1 VDFTFSEDQISIGGI
16 ARNLF
21 DRLARPDRLTE
32 LEAGSETGSVRHDPA
47 AWQALADADLLGI
60 ALPESIGGSGRGFL
74 DLAVVLAEVGWSVAP
89 VPAYATLVLGADT
102 IARHGDAEQIQRWLS
117 EVVTGDRIL
126 TAGLTE
132 PGRTDLASP
141 VTTARR
147 DGGGWRLDGAKD
159 LLPAAQIAD
168 AIVVPATTDDGEV
181 GIFVVDAREE
191 GVTVTPVPTTG
202 GQPHADVTFDGAS
215 VSGRDRL
222 CATGDGAQA
231 VRDLHDRALVALCA
245 QQIGVTERALRM
257 AAAYTSEREQFG
269 RPIGSF
275 QAIQQRMADAFIDV
289 EAIRWTTWHA
299 AWLIGE
305 GRSAHREA
313 SIAKFWAAEA
323 GMRVVATAQ
332 QVHGGIG
339 IDVSY
344 PLFRYF
350 LWAKHNELALGS
362 ASAHLARLGSTYPAL
377 VS

>member
-1 VDFTFSEDQISIGGI
+1 MDFTFSEDQVTI
-16 ARNLF
+16 AHVARDLF
-21 DRLARPDRLTE
+21 DRLATPERLTT
-32 LEAGSETGSVRHDPA
+32 LEAGDVRHDPA
-47 AWQALADADLLGI
+47 LWNSLADADLLGV
-60 ALPESIGGSGRGFL
+60 ALPESVGGSGRGFL
-74 DLAVVLAEVGWSVAP
+74 DLAVVMSEVGWSVAP
-89 VPAYATLVLGADT
+89 VPAYAALVLGADT
-102 IARHGDAEQIQRWLS
+102 IARHGDAEQIQRHLAD
-117 EVVTGDRIL
+117 VVTGDRIL

-132 PGRTDLASP
+132 PGRSDPAEP
-141 VTTARR
+141 VSTARR
-147 DGGGWRLDGAKD
+147 DGSGWRLDGIKD
-159 LLPAAQIAD
+159 LVPAAQIAD
-168 AIVVPATTDDGEV
+168 AVVVPAATDGGEV
-181 GIFVVDAREE
+181 GLFVVDLRDP
-191 GVTVTPVPTTG
+191 GVHVSPVATTG
-202 GQPHADVTFDGAS
+202 GQPHADVTLDGAS
-215 VSGRDRL
+215 VAGRDRL
-222 CATGDGAQA
+222 CATGGGELA

-289 EAIRWTTWHA
+289 EAIRWTTWNA
-299 AWLIGE
+299 AWLINE
-305 GRSAHREA
+305 GRSVHREA

-362 ASAHLARLGSTYPAL
+362 ASAHLSRLGSTYPAL
-377 VS
+377 VP

>member
-1 VDFTFSEDQISIGGI
+1 MDFTFSEDQITI
-16 ARNLF
+16 ANVARDLF
-21 DRLARPDRLTE
+21 DRMATPERLTT
-32 LEAGSETGSVRHDPA
+32 LEAGDVRHDPA
-47 AWQALADADLLGI
+47 AWKALADADLLGI
-60 ALPESIGGSGRGFL
+60 ALPESVGGSGRGFL
-74 DLAVVLAEVGWSVAP
+74 DLAVLMSEVGWSVAP

-102 IARHGDAEQIQRWLS
+102 IARHGDAKQIERHLAG
-117 EVVTGDRIL
+117 VVAGDRIL

-132 PGRTDLASP
+132 PGRSDPAAP

-147 DGGGWRLDGAKD
+147 DGSGWRLDGIKD
-159 LLPAAQIAD
+159 LVPAAQIAD
-168 AIVVPATTDDGEV
+168 AVILPAATDDGEV
-181 GIFVVDAREE
+181 CLFVVDARDQ
-191 GVTVTPVPTTG
+191 GMRVAPVATTG
-202 GQPHADVTFDGAS
+202 GQPHADITLDGVS
-215 VSGRDRL
+215 VAEGDRL
-222 CATGDGAQA
+222 CASGGGEQA

-245 QQIGVTERALRM
+245 QQIGVAERALRM

-305 GRSAHREA
+305 GRCARREA

-350 LWAKHNELALGS
+350 LWAKHNELELGS
-362 ASAHLARLGSTYPAL
+362 ASAHLSRLGSTYPAL
-377 VS
+377 VP